1 MASLGLAF
9 LLSVILARLVMA
21 AGILDHPNGRSSH
34 AAPTPRGGGLGAVA
48 AIGVAWCFLPQATP
62 GDGAALA
69 GIVLIGAGAAGLGL
83 LDDLFTLSERLKF
96 AVLSALSLALAVMA
110 GPVVDIGLPLP
121 VWLGVLGS
129 ALWVFTLANAINF
142 MDGSDG
148 LLAACLI
155 PACLVLG
162 FMLEGSAGL
171 AAGSVAA
178 AVAGFAVWN
187 APLLRARGR
196 LFCGDAGSLGLAVI
210 LAGLSLLAASRGA
223 ASEAWLMPLLVLPLL
238 GDVLL
243 TMAVRVRARR
253 SPFRAHRAHAYQLM
267 IQLGHSHRRV
277 AMIWGGMSVVCG
289 VLALVGAQLPGGLKI
304 ALFALSVCAF
314 AVVHHRIRRRAA
326 AAGLDIYQ

>member
-1 MASLGLAF
+1 MACLGLAF
-9 LLSVILARLVMA
+9 FLSVILARLVMA
-21 AGILDHPNGRSSH
+21 AGILDHPNARSSH

-48 AIGVAWCFLPQATP
+48 AIGVAWCFLPHLPPA
-62 GDGAALA
+62 DAAALA
-69 GIVLIGAGAAGLGL
+69 GVALLGGIATALGL

-96 AVLSALSLALAVMA
+96 VVLSALSLALAMMA
-110 GPVVDIGLPLP
+110 GPVLNIGLVLP
-121 VWLGVLGS
+121 VWLGLFGS

-142 MDGSDG
+142 MDGTDG

-155 PACLVLG
+155 PACLALGLVLDG
-162 FMLEGSAGL
+162 PAGL
-171 AAGSVAA
+171 AAWAVAA

-187 APLLRARGR
+187 APLLGSRGR

-210 LAGLSLLAASRGA
+210 LGGLSLLAASRGA
-223 ASEAWLMPLLVLPLL
+223 AGDAWLMPLLVLPLL

-243 TMAVRVRARR
+243 TMAARVRARR

-277 AMIWGGMSVVCG
+277 AMIWGGMSLVCG
-289 VLALVGAQLPGGLKI
+289 ALVLVGAQLPGGLKI